1 MRGAVVQASV
11 LIVEYASRA
20 FLRECLEALERS
32 HFPRDEFEVIV
43 VDNHSDDGSRE
54 LVAARYPQVKLI
66 DTTIPKRSACWRL
79 IGSIRTRRVAGLTNA
94 SRVTTS

>member
-43 VDNHSDDGSRE
+43 VGNASPTPVAE
-54 LVAARYPQVKLI
+54 LVSEFPFVRFITSRRNLNSAAGRPPV
-66 DTTIPKRSACWRL
+66 DREVAPV
-79 IGSIRTRRVAGLTNA
+79 GS
-94 SRVTTS
+94 TS